1 MNIHYKHNSVIF
13 GDSHSIYVIMFMV
26 YICYSNSFITLW
38 LWMLISNR
46 LVEAS
51 CLPQWYQC
59 IVLMFATRASPVS
72 HMIMCAMV
80 FTTKQKRSPP
90 AHLCLGCLQQCS
102 LSFTLLFVLGLQQ
115 HFYHHHP
122 LLSHQVFFIT
132 VEKQIL
138 DPFFYIDGEKGSL
151 TWSLTTQLGR
161 ISAVTILYTCWLLNP
176 SSSFF
181 FSWQSHA
188 SKVFDIYA
196 HWLYL
201 ILPLFFFFCNSRKH
215 GTWI

>member
-1 MNIHYKHNSVIF
+1 MNVTIWFTLFYEVFLFII
-13 GDSHSIYVIMFMV
+13 IYIYWVTVSSLI
-26 YICYSNSFITLW
+26 LW
-38 LWMLISNR
+38 LWTWTSNR
-46 LVEAS
+46 LMEAS
-51 CLPQWYQC
+51 CLLQWFQC
-59 IVLMFATRASPVS
+59 IVLMFATRVSPVN
-72 HMIMCAMV
+72 HVTMFAMV
-80 FTTKQKRSPP
+80 STTKRKQSPQ